1 MADPVR
7 AEPGDADAARARPG
21 DTVPVRAEPAD
32 AAPTDPV
39 AGAVDRMHRNPVI
52 GIAALFIV
60 IAGLRAFGGVLGPVF
75 LALVLV
81 VTVDPV
87 AAALGRRGFPRWVG
101 AIVTLVL
108 VYAILLAL
116 VAALVYAVSGLV
128 QVLPGYRDKATAL
141 LANAAALLQTVGID
155 PQQVRTAL
163 SSFDIGSVLGFLQG
177 LAGQVAGLLS
187 NLALVLTLLLFLA
200 LDATSL
206 PERLQVIGRNNPD
219 ALVAL
224 RSFAL
229 GTRKFLLVA
238 TIFGLMIAVLDVAV
252 LWLLGIPLALLIGVL
267 ALFGNYIPS
276 IGFLLALVPAAL
288 LALLEGGPGVM
299 LVVVI
304 AFSVINVVLQTFVQP
319 RFVGQAV
326 GLSVSVTF
334 LSLVFWGWVIGPL
347 GALLAVP
354 LTLLAKALLV
364 DLRPQTRWIGGLIS
378 ARPGDR

>member
-1 MADPVR
+1 M
-7 AEPGDADAARARPG
+7 
-21 DTVPVRAEPAD
+21 
-32 AAPTDPV
+32 
-39 AGAVDRMHRNPVI
+39 
-52 GIAALFIV
+52 
-60 IAGLRAFGGVLGPVF
+60 
-75 LALVLV
+75 
-81 VTVDPV
+81 
-87 AAALGRRGFPRWVG
+87 
-101 AIVTLVL
+101 TLVL

-128 QVLPGYRDKATAL
+128 QVLPGYRDEASAL

-334 LSLVFWGWVIGPL
+334 LSLVFWGWVLGPL